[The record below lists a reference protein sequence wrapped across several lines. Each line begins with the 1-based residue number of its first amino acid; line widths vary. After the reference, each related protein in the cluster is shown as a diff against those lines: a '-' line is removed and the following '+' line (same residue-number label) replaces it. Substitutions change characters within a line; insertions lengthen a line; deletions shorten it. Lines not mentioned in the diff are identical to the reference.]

1 MKRLA
6 VVALIAVVGA
16 CTQPEPNPFEEA
28 LGPPPPQT
36 KTSVSVSAGSNGVNV
51 GGAISQTRGNVTVG
65 IGF

>member
-1 MKRLA
+1 MSRA
-6 VVALIAVVGA
+6 GAFVVALALAG

-36 KTSVSVSAGSNGVNV
+36 TTSVSVSAGSDGVRV
-51 GGAISQTRGNVTVG
+51 GGAITQTRGNVTVG